1 MRLSVVLLLALFV
14 ATPLAAGPWP
24 RPAGEWFLSLSRDSG
39 AISIWGETGID
50 DSQWLVGQLQ
60 RDRGGTVQGMLSWRR
75 TVTRG
80 SGRTRL
86 ALSMG
91 GVVRSRGGGLWL
103 RPGALWGLGFERP
116 LPGWVS
122 ADLSVALPVGRGR
135 KAEPAG
141 YLTLGFRPVPHV
153 LTMLQL
159 QAERD
164 QMGSRLH
171 LAPSVAWEWREG
183 RHVQLG
189 LRQGLGN
196 SRGRSVTLASWLR
209 F

>member
-1 MRLSVVLLLALFV
+1 MRLPVVLLLALFV
-14 ATPLAAGPWP
+14 ATPLVAGPWP
-24 RPAGEWFLSLSRDSG
+24 RPAGELFLSLSRDAG
-39 AISIWGETGID
+39 ATSIWAETGIND
-50 DSQWLVGQLQ
+50 RQWLVAQLQ
-60 RDRGGTVQGMLSWRR
+60 RNRGGGVQGMLSWRYALS
-75 TVTRG
+75 RG
-80 SGRTRL
+80 TGRARL
-86 ALSMG
+86 ALSLG
-91 GVVRSRGGGLWL
+91 GMVRSRGDGFWL
-103 RPGALWGLGFERP
+103 RPGALWGLGFESP

-122 ADLSVALPVGRGR
+122 ADLSIGLPVRRGR

-141 YLTLGFRPVPHV
+141 YLTLGIRPVPQL

-164 QMGSRLH
+164 QTGSRIH